1 MMKLAFPSELKR
13 LGILGMNARNIN
25 YIGRHNDRS
34 LFPLVDNKLKTKQL
48 IAKHGLKAPELY
60 GYIQYQGEIK
70 NILNVLPR
78 DKGFVIKP
86 ARGSGGKGI
95 LVVNSREGDCFIK
108 PSGEKLT
115 EQELKRHV
123 SNILSGLYSLGG
135 KDDIA
140 LLEHLIIFDKVFEKF
155 SFEGVP
161 DIRVIVYRGYPIM
174 AMMRLSTA
182 ASDGKANLHQGA
194 VGVGIDIATGKAIS
208 AVQFNRPVEVHPD
221 TEVLL
226 STLEIPHWSDI
237 LDLASA
243 SYDMTNLGYL
253 GADIVL
259 DKDQGPMLLE
269 LNARPGLAIQIANAQ
284 GLLKRLNWIDRVA
297 DTHLNREER
306 TNFSLTHFGGIT
318 EG

>member
-1 MMKLAFPSELKR
+1 MKLAFPSELRR
-13 LGILGMNARNIN
+13 LGLLGMNARNIN
-25 YIGRHNDRS
+25 YISQYNDRS
-34 LFPLVDNKLKTKQL
+34 LYPLVDNKLKTKQL
-48 IAKHGLKAPELY
+48 IKKHGLQAPELY

-70 NILNVLPR
+70 NILDILPK
-78 DKGFVIKP
+78 DKGFAIKP

-95 LVVNSREGDCFIK
+95 LIINAREGDCFVK
-108 PSGEKLT
+108 PNGEKLT
-115 EQELKRHV
+115 EQEIKRHV

-140 LLEHLIIFDKVFEKF
+140 LLERLITFDKVFEKF

-161 DIRVIVYRGYPIM
+161 DIRVIVYRGYPVM
-174 AMMRLSTA
+174 AMMRLSTS

-208 AVQFNRPVEVHPD
+208 AVQFNRPVEEHPD
-221 TEVLL
+221 TEVTL
-226 STLEIPHWSDI
+226 STLEIPHWSKI

-253 GADIVL
+253 GVDIVL
-259 DKDQGPMLLE
+259 DEEKGAMLLE

-284 GLLKRLNWIDRVA
+284 GLVKRLNWIDRVA
-297 DTHLNREER
+297 DTHQNREER
-306 TNFSLTHFGGIT
+306 TNFSLTHFGGMT
-318 EG
+318 ED

>member
-1 MMKLAFPSELKR
+1 MKLAFPSELKH
-13 LGILGMNARNIN
+13 LGLLGMNARNIN
-25 YIGRHNDRS
+25 YISRYNERS

-48 IAKHGLKAPELY
+48 IKKHGLQAPELY

-70 NILNVLPR
+70 NIMDILPK

-95 LVVNSREGDCFIK
+95 LVINSREGDCFVK

-115 EQELKRHV
+115 EQGIKRHV

-140 LLEHLIIFDKVFEKF
+140 LLERLITFDKVFEKF

-161 DIRVIVYRGYPIM
+161 DIRVIVYRGYPVM
-174 AMMRLSTA
+174 AMMRLSTS

-208 AVQFNRPVEVHPD
+208 AVQFNRPVEQHPD

-226 STLEIPHWSDI
+226 STLEIPQWSHI

-243 SYDMTNLGYL
+243 AYDMTNLGYL
-253 GADIVL
+253 GVDIVL
-259 DKDQGPMLLE
+259 DEEKGAMLLE

-284 GLLKRLNWIDRVA
+284 GLLKRLKWIDRVA
-297 DTHLNREER
+297 DTHQNREER
-306 TNFSLTHFGGIT
+306 TNFSLTHFGGVT
-318 EG
+318 QD

>member
-1 MMKLAFPSELKR
+1 MNLAFPSELRR
-13 LGILGMNARNIN
+13 LGLLGMNARNIN
-25 YIGRHNDRS
+25 YISQYNDRS
-34 LFPLVDNKLKTKQL
+34 LYPLVDNKLKTKQL
-48 IAKHGLKAPELY
+48 IKKHGLQAPELY

-70 NILNVLPR
+70 NILDILPK
-78 DKGFVIKP
+78 DKGFAIKP

-95 LVVNSREGDCFIK
+95 LIINAREGDCFVK
-108 PSGEKLT
+108 PNGEKLT
-115 EQELKRHV
+115 EQEIKRHV

-140 LLEHLIIFDKVFEKF
+140 LLERLITFDKVFEKF

-161 DIRVIVYRGYPIM
+161 DIRVIVYRGYPVM
-174 AMMRLSTA
+174 AMMRLSTS

-208 AVQFNRPVEVHPD
+208 AVQFNRPVEEHPD
-221 TEVLL
+221 TEVTL
-226 STLEIPHWSDI
+226 STLEIPHWSKI

-253 GADIVL
+253 GVDIVL
-259 DKDQGPMLLE
+259 DEEKGAMLLE

-284 GLLKRLNWIDRVA
+284 GLVKRLNWIDRVA
-297 DTHLNREER
+297 DTHQNREER
-306 TNFSLTHFGGIT
+306 TNFSLTHFGGMT
-318 EG
+318 ED

>member
-1 MMKLAFPSELKR
+1 MKIAFPSELKR
-13 LGILGMNARNIN
+13 LGLLGMNARNIN
-25 YIGRHNDRS
+25 YISRYNDRS
-34 LFPLVDNKLKTKQL
+34 LYPLVDNKLKTKQL
-48 IAKHGLKAPELY
+48 IKKHGLQAPELY

-70 NILNVLPR
+70 NILDVLPK
-78 DKGFVIKP
+78 DKGFAIKP

-95 LVVNSREGDCFIK
+95 LIINAREGDCFVK
-108 PSGEKLT
+108 PNGEKLS

-140 LLEHLIIFDKVFEKF
+140 LLERLITFDKVFENF

-161 DIRVIVYRGYPIM
+161 DIRVIVYKGYPVM
-174 AMMRLSTA
+174 AMMRLSTS

-208 AVQFNRPVEVHPD
+208 AVQFNRPVEQHPD
-221 TEVLL
+221 TEVNL
-226 STLEIPHWSDI
+226 STLEIPHWNKI

-243 SYDMTNLGYL
+243 AYDMTNLGYL
-253 GADIVL
+253 GVDIVL
-259 DKDQGPMLLE
+259 DEEKGAMLLE

-284 GLLKRLNWIDRVA
+284 GLLKRLEWIDRVA
-297 DTHLNREER
+297 DTHQNREER
-306 TNFSLTHFGGIT
+306 TNFSLAHFGGMT
-318 EG
+318 ED